1 MIRFKDLKF
10 TPTNAPKGAQSV
22 LHFGDYE
29 LSIINTGYGADQGLY
44 EIGCFQ
50 HGKFVEL
57 PGITETGDT
66 VKGFLSEQEVDG
78 IMIKMYTITG
88 KNPTVGKS

>member
-1 MIRFKDLKF
+1 MRFKDLKF
-10 TPTNAPKGAQSV
+10 TPTNMPKGVQSI

-66 VKGFLSEQEVDG
+66 VKGYLTEDG
-78 IMIKMYTITG
+78 VTSTILKMYCITG
-88 KNPTVGKS
+88 KEPIQG